1 MLNNE
6 EMVSLNTE
14 ISEFDIKELEQ
25 RLETDPLA
33 VSGLF
38 NLSSDVVAYS
48 EDWCLWDNNCGEHS

>member
-1 MLNNE
+1 
-6 EMVSLNTE
+6 MVSLNTE
-14 ISEFDIKELEQ
+14 MSEFDIKELEQ

-33 VSGLF
+33 VSGLL